1 MDFGKE
7 AIEKIEQL
15 VKGSYAVQ
23 IDDKIYS
30 AQDLKPVLYA
40 PKAAAIDV
48 STLTGF
54 VGFIERNI
62 DDLDFENYYT
72 AVVDDPGKV
81 MLCSALSGEK
91 RAREVLVNARLD
103 NYMQTFPFG
112 QFMPQEEFII
122 KLHSLFEKKEG
133 DDFDYVAL
141 MVSKIVQADTADTD
155 DDGITQHVTVKRGIS
170 GALKEKGEIKPIV
183 RLSPYRTFREIAQ
196 PESQFL
202 LRIKTSDNGAV
213 QAALF
218 EADGGAWRN
227 EARLRIAAYLKEHI
241 KVSVIA

>member
-15 VKGSYAVQ
+15 IKGSYAIQV
-23 IDDKIYS
+23 DDKIYS
-30 AQDLKPVLYA
+30 AQDLKPVLYE

-122 KLHSLFEKKEG
+122 KLHSLFEEKEG
-133 DDFDYVAL
+133 DDFEYVA
-141 MVSKIVQADTADTD
+141 MIVSKVTQANTADTL
-155 DDGITQHVTVKRGIS
+155 DDGITQHVTVKKGIS
-170 GALKEKGEIKPIV
+170 GALKESSMTKPIV
-183 RLSPYRTFREIAQ
+183 RLSPYRTFREIEQ

-202 LRIKTSDNGAV
+202 LRIRTDDRGNAEV
-213 QAALF
+213 ALF
-218 EADGGAWRN
+218 EADGGVWRN

>member
-7 AIEKIEQL
+7 AIEKIESM
-15 VKGSYAVQ
+15 VKDSFTVQ
-23 IDDKIYS
+23 VDGKTYS
-30 AQDLKPVLYA
+30 ARCLEPVLYE
-40 PKAAAIDV
+40 PKAKAVDV
-48 STLTGF
+48 ATLTGF
-54 VGFIERNI
+54 VDFVERNI
-62 DDLDFENYYT
+62 DDLDLINSYI
-72 AVVDDPGKV
+72 AVVDGADAV
-81 MLCSALSGEK
+81 YLYSTLLEQ
-91 RAREVLVNARLD
+91 RRERETLLTASLD
-103 NYMQTFPFG
+103 SNMKSFPFG
-112 QFMPQEEFII
+112 TFMPQEDFII

-141 MVSKIVQADTADTD
+141 MVSKTVQAATADTK
-155 DDGITQHVTVKRGIS
+155 DDGITQHVTVKRGVS

-202 LRIKTSDNGAV
+202 LRIKTGDNGAV

>member
-7 AIEKIEQL
+7 AIEKIESL
-15 VKGSYAVQ
+15 IRDSFTVQ
-23 IDDKIYS
+23 VDGKTYS
-30 AQDLKPVLYA
+30 TQDLKPVLHE
-40 PKAAAIDV
+40 PKAAPICVA
-48 STLTGF
+48 TLTGF
-54 VGFIERNI
+54 VDFVERNI
-62 DDLDFENYYT
+62 DDLDLINSYIAVIDSPQDVVLSSTLLEQRREREHLLT
-72 AVVDDPGKV
+72 A
-81 MLCSALSGEK
+81 S
-91 RAREVLVNARLD
+91 LD
-103 NYMQTFPFG
+103 SDMKTFPFG
-112 QFMPQEEFII
+112 TFMPQEEFII

-170 GALKEKGEIKPIV
+170 GALKDKGEIKPIV
-183 RLSPYRTFREIAQ
+183 RLSPYRTFREIVQ

-202 LRIKTSDNGAV
+202 LRLKTSDSGRV
-213 QAALF
+213 HAALF
-218 EADGGAWRN
+218 EAEGGAWRN

>member
-7 AIEKIEQL
+7 AIERIEQL
-15 VKGSYAVQ
+15 VKGSYAIQV
-23 IDDKIYS
+23 DDKIYS
-30 AQDLKPVLYA
+30 AQDLKPVLYE

>member
-15 VKGSYAVQ
+15 IKGSYAIQV
-23 IDDKIYS
+23 DDKIYS
-30 AQDLKPVLYA
+30 AQDLKPVLYE

-141 MVSKIVQADTADTD
+141 MVAKIVQADTADTD

>member
-15 VKGSYAVQ
+15 VKDSYAVQ
-23 IDDKIYS
+23 VDGKTYS
-30 AQDLKPVLYA
+30 AQDLEPVLYE
-40 PKAAAIDV
+40 PKAVAIEI

-54 VGFIERNI
+54 VDFIERNI

-141 MVSKIVQADTADTD
+141 MVSKIVQADTADTN

-202 LRIKTSDNGAV
+202 LRIRTDDEGSV

-227 EARLRIAAYLKEHI
+227 EARLQIAAYLKEHI

>member
-7 AIEKIEQL
+7 AIEKIESM
-15 VKGSYAVQ
+15 VKDSFTVQ
-23 IDDKIYS
+23 VDGKTYS
-30 AQDLKPVLYA
+30 ARCLEPVLYE
-40 PKAAAIDV
+40 PKAKAVDV
-48 STLTGF
+48 ATLTGF
-54 VGFIERNI
+54 VNFVERNI
-62 DDLDFENYYT
+62 DDLDLINSYI
-72 AVVDDPGKV
+72 AVVDGADAV
-81 MLCSALSGEK
+81 YLYSTLLEQ
-91 RAREVLVNARLD
+91 RRERETLLTASLD
-103 NYMQTFPFG
+103 SNMKSFPFG
-112 QFMPQEEFII
+112 TFMPQEDFII

-141 MVSKIVQADTADTD
+141 MVSKTVQAATADTK
-155 DDGITQHVTVKRGIS
+155 DDGITQHVTVKRGVS

-183 RLSPYRTFREIAQ
+183 RLAPYRTFREIAQ

-202 LRIKTSDNGAV
+202 LRIKTGDTGAV

-227 EARLRIAAYLKEHI
+227 EARLQIAAYLKEHI

>member
-30 AQDLKPVLYA
+30 AQDLKPVLYE

>member
-7 AIEKIEQL
+7 AIEKIESL
-15 VKGSYAVQ
+15 VRDSFIVRVDGKT
-23 IDDKIYS
+23 YS
-30 AQDLKPVLYA
+30 ARDLNPVLYE
-40 PKAAAIDV
+40 PKAKAVCVA
-48 STLTGF
+48 TLTGF
-54 VGFIERNI
+54 VDFVERNI
-62 DDLDFENYYT
+62 DELDLINSYI
-72 AVVDDPGKV
+72 AVIDSPQSVA
-81 MLCSALSGEK
+81 LCSTLLDQQ
-91 RAREVLVNARLD
+91 REREILLTASLD
-103 NYMQTFPFG
+103 SNMKTFPFG
-112 QFMPQEEFII
+112 TFMPQEEFII

-141 MVSKIVQADTADTD
+141 MVSKAVKADTADTN

-183 RLSPYRTFREIAQ
+183 RLSPYRTFREIVQ

-202 LRIKTSDNGAV
+202 LRIKTSNNGEV

-218 EADGGAWRN
+218 EADGGVWRN
-227 EARLRIAAYLKEHI
+227 DARLRIAAYLKEHI

>member
-7 AIEKIEQL
+7 AIEKIESL
-15 VKGSYAVQ
+15 VRDSFIVQ
-23 IDDKIYS
+23 VDGKTYS
-30 AQDLKPVLYA
+30 ARDLNPVLYE
-40 PKAAAIDV
+40 PKAKAVGVA
-48 STLTGF
+48 TLTGF
-54 VGFIERNI
+54 VDFVERNI
-62 DDLDFENYYT
+62 DELDLINSYI
-72 AVVDDPGKV
+72 AVIDSPQSVA
-81 MLCSALSGEK
+81 LCSTLLDQQ
-91 RAREVLVNARLD
+91 REREILLTASLD

-141 MVSKIVQADTADTD
+141 MVSKTVQADTADTK

>member
-7 AIEKIEQL
+7 AIEKIESL
-15 VKGSYAVQ
+15 VRDSFTVQ
-23 IDDKIYS
+23 VDGKTYS
-30 AQDLKPVLYA
+30 ARDLNPVLYE
-40 PKAAAIDV
+40 PKAKAVDV
-48 STLTGF
+48 ATLTGF
-54 VGFIERNI
+54 VDFVERNI
-62 DDLDFENYYT
+62 DELDLINSYI
-72 AVVDDPGKV
+72 AVVDGAGAV
-81 MLCSALSGEK
+81 YLHSTLLEQ
-91 RAREVLVNARLD
+91 RREREILLAATLD
-103 NYMQTFPFG
+103 SNMEAFPFG
-112 QFMPQEEFII
+112 TFMPQEDFII

-141 MVSKIVQADTADTD
+141 MVSKTVQADTADTN

>member
-15 VKGSYAVQ
+15 VKDSYAVQ
-23 IDDKIYS
+23 VDGKTYS
-30 AQDLKPVLYA
+30 AQDLEPVLYE
-40 PKAAAIDV
+40 PKAVAIEI

-54 VGFIERNI
+54 VDFIERNI

-91 RAREVLVNARLD
+91 RAREVLVNARLN

-133 DDFDYVAL
+133 DDFEYVA
-141 MVSKIVQADTADTD
+141 MIVSKVTQANTADTL
-155 DDGITQHVTVKRGIS
+155 DDGITQHVTVKKGIS
-170 GALKEKGEIKPIV
+170 GALKESSMTKPIV
-183 RLSPYRTFREIAQ
+183 RLSPYRTFREIEQ

-202 LRIKTSDNGAV
+202 LRIRTDDRGNAEV
-213 QAALF
+213 ALF
-218 EADGGAWRN
+218 EADGGVWRN

>member
-1 MDFGKE
+1 M
-7 AIEKIEQL
+7 
-15 VKGSYAVQ
+15 
-23 IDDKIYS
+23 
-30 AQDLKPVLYA
+30 LYE
-40 PKAAAIDV
+40 PKAAPICVA
-48 STLTGF
+48 TLTGF
-54 VGFIERNI
+54 VDFVERNI
-62 DDLDFENYYT
+62 DDLDLINSYIAVIDSPQNVVLSSTLLEQRREREQLLT
-72 AVVDDPGKV
+72 A
-81 MLCSALSGEK
+81 S
-91 RAREVLVNARLD
+91 LD
-103 NYMQTFPFG
+103 SDMKTFPFG
-112 QFMPQEEFII
+112 IFMPQEEFII

-155 DDGITQHVTVKRGIS
+155 DDGITQHVTVKRGVS

-183 RLSPYRTFREIAQ
+183 RLSPYRTFREIVQ

-202 LRIKTSDNGAV
+202 LRIKTSDNGTV

>member
-7 AIEKIEQL
+7 AIEKIESL
-15 VKGSYAVQ
+15 IRDSFTVQ
-23 IDDKIYS
+23 VDGKTYS
-30 AQDLKPVLYA
+30 TQDLKPVLYE
-40 PKAAAIDV
+40 PKAVPICVA
-48 STLTGF
+48 TLTGF
-54 VGFIERNI
+54 VDFVERNI
-62 DDLDFENYYT
+62 DDLDLINSYI
-72 AVVDDPGKV
+72 AVIDSPQEVA
-81 MLCSALSGEK
+81 LCSTLLEQ
-91 RAREVLVNARLD
+91 RREREHLLTASLD
-103 NYMQTFPFG
+103 SDMKTFPFG
-112 QFMPQEEFII
+112 TFMPQEEFII

-170 GALKEKGEIKPIV
+170 GALKDKGEIKPIV
-183 RLSPYRTFREIAQ
+183 RLSPYRTFREIVQ

-202 LRIKTSDNGAV
+202 LRLKTSDSGKV
-213 QAALF
+213 HAALF
-218 EADGGAWRN
+218 EAEGGSWRN

>member
-7 AIEKIEQL
+7 AIEKIESL
-15 VKGSYAVQ
+15 VKDSFIVQ
-23 IDDKIYS
+23 VDGKTYS
-30 AQDLKPVLYA
+30 ARDLNPVLYE
-40 PKAAAIDV
+40 PKAKAVCVA
-48 STLTGF
+48 TLTGF
-54 VGFIERNI
+54 VDFVERNI
-62 DDLDFENYYT
+62 DELDLINSYI
-72 AVVDDPGKV
+72 AVIDSPQSVA
-81 MLCSALSGEK
+81 LCSTLLDQQ
-91 RAREVLVNARLD
+91 REREILLTASLD
-103 NYMQTFPFG
+103 SNMKTFPFG
-112 QFMPQEEFII
+112 TFMPQEEFII

-141 MVSKIVQADTADTD
+141 MVSKTVQADTADTN

-183 RLSPYRTFREIAQ
+183 RLSPYRTFREIVQ

-202 LRIKTSDNGAV
+202 LRIKTSDNGEV

-218 EADGGAWRN
+218 EADGGVWRN
-227 EARLRIAAYLKEHI
+227 EARLQIAAYLKEHI

>member
-1 MDFGKE
+1 M
-7 AIEKIEQL
+7 
-15 VKGSYAVQ
+15 
-23 IDDKIYS
+23 
-30 AQDLKPVLYA
+30 LYE
-40 PKAAAIDV
+40 PKAAPICVA
-48 STLTGF
+48 TLTGF
-54 VGFIERNI
+54 VEFVERNI
-62 DDLDFENYYT
+62 DDLDLINSYIAVIDSPQNVVLSSTLLEQRREREQLLT
-72 AVVDDPGKV
+72 A
-81 MLCSALSGEK
+81 S
-91 RAREVLVNARLD
+91 LD
-103 NYMQTFPFG
+103 SDMKTFPFG
-112 QFMPQEEFII
+112 NFMPQEEFII

-155 DDGITQHVTVKRGIS
+155 DDGITQHVTVKRGVS

-183 RLSPYRTFREIAQ
+183 RLSPYRTFREIVQ

-202 LRIKTSDNGAV
+202 LRLKTSDNGTV

>member
-7 AIEKIEQL
+7 AIEKIESL
-15 VKGSYAVQ
+15 VRDIFIVQ
-23 IDDKIYS
+23 VDGKTYS
-30 AQDLKPVLYA
+30 ARDLNPVLYE
-40 PKAAAIDV
+40 PKAKAVCVA
-48 STLTGF
+48 TLTGF
-54 VGFIERNI
+54 VDFVERNI
-62 DDLDFENYYT
+62 DDLDLINSYIAVIDSPQNVVLSSTLLEQRREREHLLT
-72 AVVDDPGKV
+72 A
-81 MLCSALSGEK
+81 S
-91 RAREVLVNARLD
+91 LD
-103 NYMQTFPFG
+103 SNMKTFPFG
-112 QFMPQEEFII
+112 TFMPQEEFII

-170 GALKEKGEIKPIV
+170 GALKDKGEIKPIV
-183 RLSPYRTFREIAQ
+183 RLSPYRTFREIVQ

-202 LRIKTSDNGAV
+202 LRLKTSDSGRV
-213 QAALF
+213 HAALF
-218 EADGGAWRN
+218 EAEGGAWRN

>member
-15 VKGSYAVQ
+15 IKGSYAIQV
-23 IDDKIYS
+23 DDKIYS
-30 AQDLKPVLYA
+30 AQDLKPVLYE

>member
-23 IDDKIYS
+23 VDDKIYS
-30 AQDLKPVLYA
+30 AQDLKPVLYE

>member
-7 AIEKIEQL
+7 AIEKIESL
-15 VKGSYAVQ
+15 VKDSFIVQ
-23 IDDKIYS
+23 VDGKTYS
-30 AQDLKPVLYA
+30 ARDLNPVLYE
-40 PKAAAIDV
+40 PKAKAVAV
-48 STLTGF
+48 ATLTGF
-54 VGFIERNI
+54 VDFVERNI
-62 DDLDFENYYT
+62 DELDLINSYI
-72 AVVDDPGKV
+72 AVIDSPQSVA
-81 MLCSALSGEK
+81 LCSTLLDQQ
-91 RAREVLVNARLD
+91 REREILLTASLD
-103 NYMQTFPFG
+103 SNMKTFPFG
-112 QFMPQEEFII
+112 TFMPQEEFII

-170 GALKEKGEIKPIV
+170 GALKEKGNIKPIV

-202 LRIKTSDNGAV
+202 LRIRTDDEGSV

>member
-7 AIEKIEQL
+7 AIEKIESL
-15 VKGSYAVQ
+15 VKDSFIVQ
-23 IDDKIYS
+23 VDGIPYS
-30 AQDLKPVLYA
+30 ARDLNPVLYE
-40 PKAAAIDV
+40 PKAKSVCVA
-48 STLTGF
+48 TLTGF
-54 VGFIERNI
+54 VDFVERNI
-62 DDLDFENYYT
+62 DELDLIDSYI
-72 AVVDDPGKV
+72 AVIDSPQSVA
-81 MLCSALSGEK
+81 LCSTLLNQQ
-91 RAREVLVNARLD
+91 REREILLTASLD
-103 NYMQTFPFG
+103 SNMKTFPFG
-112 QFMPQEEFII
+112 TFMPQEEFII

-141 MVSKIVQADTADTD
+141 MVSKTVQADTADTN

-227 EARLRIAAYLKEHI
+227 EARLRIAAYLKKHI